1 MYVHAE
7 RSYKTTKVTALCFS
21 FALLYMSMQTAT
33 AAESKLKEVGVW
45 QLCNVH
51 YSVLTVFSQC
61 RLPLISVA
69 LVEGRALGGG
79 AELTTACDFR

>member
-1 MYVHAE
+1 MLIPALSE
-7 RSYKTTKVTALCFS
+7 TA
-21 FALLYMSMQTAT
+21 
-33 AAESKLKEVGVW
+33 
-45 QLCNVH
+45 QLDVLVYPRVNV
-51 YSVLTVFSQC
+51 SC

>member
-1 MYVHAE
+1 
-7 RSYKTTKVTALCFS
+7 
-21 FALLYMSMQTAT
+21 MSTQTAT
-33 AAESKLKEVGVW
+33 ASKELKEVGVVL
-45 QLCNVH
+45 LCNVH
-51 YSVLTVFSQC
+51 YILTELCSER